1 MKQERSVLGFIID
14 DFVTCRNAALRAK
27 VRFCSISVS
36 TLYSRHDLCIV
47 SEAPARIGSFLT
59 FYRFF
64 IVALLFMTP
73 NAAFA
78 EILALNTADE
88 APLSTVNGTGHNDLI
103 IREAFRR
110 IGHQIKILHLPS
122 ERALVNANKGID
134 DGNFVRIAG
143 LEKIYPNLVRV
154 PESITAFE
162 FAAFAKDPSIRIRD
176 WDSLEPYNVGII
188 TGWKILEANI
198 VGTRSLT
205 KVSDPTAL
213 FKLLAGDS
221 VDLVVFDRRQGNAF
235 LRNHGLSGIMPLTP
249 LLARQEMYL
258 YLNRSHTALV
268 PKLAEALRKMKRD
281 GTFDRTAGSVI
292 RDK

>member
-1 MKQERSVLGFIID
+1 MKQEQSVLGFIID
-14 DFVTCRNAALRAK
+14 YIVTGQFAALRAK

-36 TLYSRHDLCIV
+36 TPYSRHDLCIV

-78 EILALNTADE
+78 GMLALNTADE
-88 APLSTVNGTGHNDLI
+88 APLSTVDGTGHNDLI

-110 IGHQIKILHLPS
+110 VGHQITIVHLPS

-143 LEKIYPNLVRV
+143 LDTLYPNLVRV
-154 PESITAFE
+154 PESITVFE
-162 FAAFAKDPSIRIRD
+162 FAAFTKDPSIRIRD
-176 WDSLEPYNVGII
+176 WESLKPHNVGII

-205 KVSDPTAL
+205 KVSSPKAL
-213 FKLLAGDS
+213 FELLASDS
-221 VDLVVFDRRQGNAF
+221 VDLVVFDRRQGNVF
-235 LRNHGLSGIMPLTP
+235 LRNHGLAGIMPLTP
-249 LLARQEMYL
+249 LLARQEM
-258 YLNRSHTALV
+258 TC
-268 PKLAEALRKMKRD
+268 
-281 GTFDRTAGSVI
+281 T
-292 RDK
+292 